1 MILNVLIYFAV
12 AVGLALAKTY
22 GTEYIKFYFANRK
35 NKSIEKPT
43 YTIIQNITTINNF
56 NNTQELPK

>member
-12 AVGLALAKTY
+12 AVVFPLVGLLCK
-22 GTEYIKFYFANRK
+22 EYIKQRFENRK
-35 NKSIEKPT
+35 SKSIEKPN
-43 YTIIQNITTINNF
+43 YTIIQNFTIINNY